1 VLAVP
6 SARPTSVALVLVL
19 ALVAAALVLCTAP
32 GRARADVSQARIAI
46 AGGLRLNFGDV
57 GKDFAWGWQIIDVE
71 AALQPFSFFR
81 SNLRT
86 GPCWWTT
93 VSRISAT
100 SASALDARLSTL
112 QMGLGWRVAGA
123 LPLYGYPISV
133 HAQAG
138 YELLRASRPV
148 PPDNQGTYFGPA
160 VQAGLEYGNGASFWG
175 VQATWDPIGTGPEG
189 VYVLVFVGLG
199 QP

>member
-1 VLAVP
+1 MLPVPFACHRLA
-6 SARPTSVALVLVL
+6 ALVVV
-19 ALVAAALVLCTAP
+19 VAAALLLVCGVP
-32 GRARADVSQARIAI
+32 GRARADVSQARIAV

-71 AALQPFSFFR
+71 AALQPFGFFR
-81 SNLRT
+81 NNLRT

-100 SASALDARLSTL
+100 STSALDARLSML

-123 LPLYGYPISV
+123 LPFYGYPLSL

-148 PPDNQGTYFGPA
+148 PPDDQGTYFGPA
-160 VQAGLEYGNGASFWG
+160 LQAGLEYGNGASFWG
-175 VQATWDPIGTGPEG
+175 LQATWDPIGTGPEG
-189 VYVLVFVGLG
+189 VYVLVFFGVG